1 MTEKEYLEF
10 FIANVPEYS
19 HWRYGAFAYN
29 NNNEIIH
36 AAFYEN
42 PLDEV
47 DLSSLIEE
55 LSTDTQLG
63 MTSLT
68 HGKDF
73 TIKTWSDE

>member
-19 HWRYGAFAYN
+19 HWRHGAFAYD

-42 PLDEV
+42 PLSELDI
-47 DLSSLIEE
+47 SSLIEE
-55 LSTDTQLG
+55 LSTDGQLG
-63 MTSLT
+63 MKSLT